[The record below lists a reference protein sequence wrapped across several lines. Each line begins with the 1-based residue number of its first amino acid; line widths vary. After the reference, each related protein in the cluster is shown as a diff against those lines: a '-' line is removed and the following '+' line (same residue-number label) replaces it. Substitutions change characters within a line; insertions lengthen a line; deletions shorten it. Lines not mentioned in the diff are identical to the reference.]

1 MIMRIGKRGKALV
14 AALCVLAVGAA
25 VAADDSPSDM
35 HHAPPSK
42 QDREQM
48 AKLHEHMAACLRSDK
63 TMRDCHE
70 AVRKECQDT
79 MGDKCEMMMHPMM
92 EHHMNKQRENGG
104 TEPHEHQ

>member
-79 MGDKCEMMMHPMM
+79 MGDKCI
-92 EHHMNKQRENGG
+92 R
-104 TEPHEHQ
+104 